1 LDAYVPDIEENIP
14 LPANAKEAF
23 PELTPSQE
31 LEMRANVIKLMSDLT
46 GQPIVPSKENADEAK
61 ELAKAMTANP
71 DYRPDFAAYPNE
83 TIAMLTGMVNQMK
96 VSIVDDLAELKTY
109 VITRL
114 LLEVETAKDPKTRV
128 TALTKLGEVDGVD
141 AFKRRTEV
149 THKNQSLEEVEK
161 ELLDIVSYFKAK
173 TIDEKTE
180 EIEKIQLDV
189 TDVEVKE

>member
-46 GQPIVPSKENADEAK
+46 GQPITPSKENVDEAK

-71 DYRPDFAAYPNE
+71 NYRPDFAAYPNE

-96 VSIVDDLAELKTY
+96 VSIVDDLAELKMY
-109 VITRL
+109 VVTRL
-114 LLEVETAKDPKTRV
+114 LLEVETSKDSKSRI

-141 AFKRRTEV
+141 AFKRRSEI
-149 THKNQSLEEVEK
+149 THKVQSLEEVEK

-173 TIDEKTE
+173 TIDEKPKE
-180 EIEKIQLDV
+180 AELIELEV

>member
-1 LDAYVPDIEENIP
+1 MDAYVPDIEENIP

-46 GQPIVPSKENADEAK
+46 GQPIVPSKENTDQAK

-109 VITRL
+109 VVTRL

-149 THKNQSLEEVEK
+149 THKHQSLEEVEK

-180 EIEKIQLDV
+180 EVEKIELDV

>member
-1 LDAYVPDIEENIP
+1 MDAYVPDIEENIP

-23 PELTPSQE
+23 PELTPGQE

-46 GQPIVPSKENADEAK
+46 GQPITPSQKNTDEAK

-83 TIAMLTGMVNQMK
+83 TLAMLAGMVNQMK
-96 VSIVDDLAELKTY
+96 VSIVDDLADLKTY
-109 VITRL
+109 VVTRL
-114 LLEVETAKDPKTRV
+114 LLEVETAKDSKTRI

-141 AFKRRTEV
+141 AFKRRSEI
-149 THKNQSLEEVEK
+149 THKSLSLAEVEE
-161 ELLDIVSYFKAK
+161 ELLEIVSYFKNK
-173 TIDEKTE
+173 TINEKPKNTQQ
-180 EIEKIQLDV
+180 IDLNV

>member
-180 EIEKIQLDV
+180 EVEKIELDV